1 MTSTLPTLADLV
13 RNVRLL
19 SLDAGNTVIFL
30 DHARL
35 AEVVS
40 RHGEKTDAATLI
52 RSEGAAK
59 RRHARGGQPE
69 MVDVP
74 WSHRDAPG
82 ARGWG
87 CMVATIAVEGG
98 LPEAAVPA
106 FLADAWPL
114 HCARNF
120 WDVVPEGFGP
130 AIERARRHGVQIVL
144 VSNSEGMLAEL
155 FTELGIV
162 EHFDLLLDSGIIGL
176 EKPDPRFVEVA
187 LKKLGIPAGEAL
199 HLGDMYGTDITGAR
213 AATMKAALIDPHG
226 HYEGL
231 YPDVPRVPGVVEV
244 AAALALAERGP

>member
-1 MTSTLPTLADLV
+1 VKLAELV
-13 RNVRLL
+13 RGVRLL

-52 RSEGAAK
+52 RAEGAAK
-59 RRHARGGQPE
+59 QRHASGGLRN
-69 MVDVP
+69 MVDVAWP
-74 WSHRDAPG
+74 DRDAPG

-87 CMVATIAVEGG
+87 AMVATIAVEAG
-98 LPEAAVPA
+98 LPEGAAAA

-120 WDVVPEGFGP
+120 WDKVPEGFGE

-176 EKPDPRFVEVA
+176 EKPDPRFFDVA
-187 LKKLGIPAGEAL
+187 LKKLRVPAEEAL
-199 HLGDMYGTDITGAR
+199 HLGDMYSTDIVGAR
-213 AATMKAALIDPHG
+213 AAKMRAALIDPHG
-226 HYEGL
+226 HYEGM
-231 YPDVPRVPGVVEV
+231 YPDVPRAAGVVAV
-244 AAALALAERGP
+244 AEALAAR

>member
-1 MTSTLPTLADLV
+1 VKLADIV
-13 RNVRLL
+13 RGVRLL

-40 RHGEKTDAATLI
+40 RHGKKTDAATLI
-52 RSEGAAK
+52 RTEGAAK
-59 RRHARGGQPE
+59 RRHAKGGLAE
-69 MVDVP
+69 MVDVDWP
-74 WSHRDAPG
+74 HRDAPG

-87 CMVATIAVEGG
+87 AMVATIATEAG
-98 LPEAAVPA
+98 LPEDAVPA
-106 FLADAWPL
+106 FLEDAWKV
-114 HCARNF
+114 HSARNF
-120 WDVVPEGFGP
+120 WDRVPEGFGD

-176 EKPDPRFVEVA
+176 EKPDPRFFEVA
-187 LKKLGIPAGEAL
+187 LKKLRVAPDEAL
-199 HLGDMYGTDITGAR
+199 HLGDMYSTDIVGAR
-213 AATMKAALIDPHG
+213 AAKMRAALIDPYA
-226 HYEGL
+226 HYEGM

-244 AAALALAERGP
+244 ALALAHA

>member
-1 MTSTLPTLADLV
+1 MKLAEIV
-13 RNVRLL
+13 RGVRLL

-40 RHGEKTDAATLI
+40 RHGLKTDAATLI
-52 RSEGAAK
+52 RTEGAAK
-59 RRHARGGQPE
+59 RRHAKGGLAE
-69 MVDVP
+69 MVDLP
-74 WSHRDAPG
+74 WPHRDAPG

-87 CMVATIAVEGG
+87 AMVATIAVEAG
-98 LPEAAVPA
+98 LPEAAVAP
-106 FLADAWPL
+106 FLEDAWQV
-114 HCARNF
+114 HSARNF
-120 WDVVPEGFGP
+120 WDLVPKGFGD

-176 EKPDPRFVEVA
+176 EKPDPRFFEVA
-187 LKKLGIPAGEAL
+187 LKKLRVPPEEAL
-199 HLGDMYGTDITGAR
+199 HLGDMYSTDIVGAR
-213 AATMKAALIDPHG
+213 AAKMRAALIDPHG
-226 HYEGL
+226 HYEGM

-244 AAALALAERGP
+244 ALALAAR